1 MAYDTFLSQ
10 NEVDSLF
17 AEIEGTP
24 TPKIEVEE
32 PVYPDG
38 VRPYDLS
45 SPERVIRKRMQ
56 TFELINERFARN
68 LRAVLLSFMRRN
80 ADISVLP
87 IKIQTFAEFERN
99 LPVPSNLNMVRL
111 EPLHGLSLFCFDP
124 TLVFLI
130 IETLFGGQ
138 IKQNTRVEGRDFT
151 ATEQRIIHRLLMHTL
166 ESYVHAW
173 KPVYPIKYHYLR
185 SEMHTKFAN
194 IASGNEVVVVTPIR
208 IEFGTIGGL
217 LNVCLPYSMIE
228 PLKDLLTEPFQDESV
243 KGNENKWLRQ
253 LSGQVPETEVELV
266 ANFTTAECT
275 LEQLMALKEG
285 SVLPI
290 RLPTEIEATVDGI
303 PVISAKYGTYNKH
316 YALSVIKRLELPTFD
331 TPEEPKV
338 VIEDTT
344 TIDDEI
350 LLDDHE
356 LSAAPLNA
364 EKPI

>member
-24 TPKIEVEE
+24 TPKIEIEE
-32 PVYPDG
+32 QVYPDG

-111 EPLHGLSLFCFDP
+111 EPLRGLSLFCFDP

>member
-32 PVYPDG
+32 QVYPDG

-111 EPLHGLSLFCFDP
+111 EPLRGLSLFCFDP

-151 ATEQRIIHRLLMHTL
+151 ATEQRIIQRLLMHTL
-166 ESYVHAW
+166 ECYIHAW
-173 KPVYPIKYHYLR
+173 KPVYPIQYHYLR

-194 IASGNEVVVVTPIR
+194 IANSNEVVVVTPIR

-228 PLKDLLTEPFQDESV
+228 PLRDLLTEPFQDESV

-266 ANFTTAECT
+266 ANFTTTDCT
-275 LEQLMALKEG
+275 LEELMSLKEG

-290 RLPTEIEATVDGI
+290 ELPSEVVATVDGI
-303 PVISAKYGTYNKH
+303 PVVSAKYGTFKKN
-316 YALSVIKRLELPTFD
+316 YALSVIKRLEIPYFD
-331 TPEEPKV
+331 TPEEQPKV
-338 VIEDTT
+338 IVEES

-350 LLDDHE
+350 SLDEND
-356 LSAAPLNA
+356 LSHGRINPK
-364 EKPI
+364 KPI